1 MCFLGGISNSIFH
14 QHVSLPSS
22 VQTPFDHFLNYQ
34 CSVDVAGKSHDKQ
47 QEQMKIEK
55 LSHIIPKDLSL
66 QTRVEYGKMCHQ
78 PTPVV
83 VV

>member
-1 MCFLGGISNSIFH
+1 MQTPFFMYPCLTA
-14 QHVSLPSS
+14 

-66 QTRVEYGKMCHQ
+66 QTRVKYGKMFHQ
-78 PTPVV
+78 PTTVV
-83 VV
+83 EV